1 MRATIKMAHQIHV
14 GNTFETL
21 LHNEPTEKQEQKL
34 VVEKLNCLVYYF
46 V

>member
-1 MRATIKMAHQIHV
+1 MLEIRL
-14 GNTFETL
+14 NTL